1 MTEKSIQTLSQS
13 EILALKRKK
22 KKNNSESSQSRLD
35 KILGAYSRD
44 IDHTAPIDMVDNVPC
59 LSVDEPEGSGIS
71 DGAKDHAGDG
81 EGRVKETLAR
91 EPAIPKD
98 PLAQTE
104 GFPGFNAMEDVVV
117 PEDIFV
123 ERTPAPDPSQPT
135 AALGDALSWVHALV
149 LSVFI
154 AIAFGR
160 WFTSHAHEMFG
171 VDKLQTHLSPDISN
185 VWWKKMCRQLDWMSH
200 HPAHYDLG
208 ASSAVTIP
216 WTGWHLPVWQFFTTI
231 ETVLLSLRLMTLQMA
246 AEKKPFAIPE
256 IMKPAMTKVGLNP
269 AFYESLISSLYGYYD
284 MYDTVMRDLYWAIFL
299 MGIGVTVA
307 TTAHHLLNIC
317 M

>member
-1 MTEKSIQTLSQS
+1 MNEKSIQTLSQS

-22 KKNNSESSQSRLD
+22 KKFNSESSQSRLD

-71 DGAKDHAGDG
+71 DGAKDRAGDG
-81 EGRVKETLAR
+81 EGRIKETLAR

-123 ERTPAPDPSQPT
+123 ERTPAPDPSPPT

-185 VWWKKMCRQLDWMSH
+185 VWWKKMCRQLDWM
-200 HPAHYDLG
+200 
-208 ASSAVTIP
+208 
-216 WTGWHLPVWQFFTTI
+216 
-231 ETVLLSLRLMTLQMA
+231 A

-299 MGIGVTVA
+299 MGIG
-307 TTAHHLLNIC
+307 
-317 M
+317 

>member
-1 MTEKSIQTLSQS
+1 MNSLRIRVVLRQFRVPRDFRRVIRTDNQLTQIYVDFVGQLLCVFDQFLRISVRDATHLFNLVIFVVNKLHVKDLSRNQFGKLVQMTEKTIQTLSQS

-59 LSVDEPEGSGIS
+59 LSVDEPEDSGIS

-123 ERTPAPDPSQPT
+123 ERTPAPDPSQPS

-171 VDKLQTHLSPDISN
+171 VDKLQTHHSPDISN
-185 VWWKKMCRQLDWMSH
+185 VWWKKMCRQLDW
-200 HPAHYDLG
+200 
-208 ASSAVTIP
+208 
-216 WTGWHLPVWQFFTTI
+216 
-231 ETVLLSLRLMTLQMA
+231 
-246 AEKKPFAIPE
+246 
-256 IMKPAMTKVGLNP
+256 VGRAN
-269 AFYESLISSLYGYYD
+269 
-284 MYDTVMRDLYWAIFL
+284 
-299 MGIGVTVA
+299 
-307 TTAHHLLNIC
+307 
-317 M
+317 